1 MGRSRTLRKRVN
13 YSKRRREGGRRT
25 KRNKRSIRKGGGRR
39 TKRNNRSIRYSGR
52 GGMGWWRARKRRRS
66 DKKARQL
73 QALTPRPAESER
85 ILSPQEEAAER
96 AHEQGRDPNY
106 KPQDY
111 FIKSD
116 KEAADKKSSS
126 GFGRFLSRKKGK
138 EAPTKPGQFSN
149 EGVRPGLSLSSI
161 PTKPAWQIELAQK
174 TKQARL
180 KQEKEKERKD
190 ENRNKKRRW
199 WRRGN

>member
-39 TKRNNRSIRYSGR
+39 TKRNRRSIRKGGGRRSKRNNRSIKYSGR

-73 QALTPRPAESER
+73 QALTPRPAESGR
-85 ILSPQEEAAER
+85 IRSPQEEAAER

-111 FIKSD
+111 FIESD
-116 KEAADKKSSS
+116 KTARVSI
-126 GFGRFLSRKKGK
+126 G
-138 EAPTKPGQFSN
+138 
-149 EGVRPGLSLSSI
+149 SI